1 MKDSITSLFKPFDL
15 GTLKLRNRFVMA
27 SIEQERSSGEVSGK
41 GMAEHSCQC
50 VANEGAGLVIT
61 KAAYINHPSAG
72 EKTDL
77 SRLGS
82 GSEAYFSEMVKAVH
96 ANGGVIFAQLFHQ
109 GADDSGRL
117 DPSLAWS
124 PSGFS
129 AAHGSYGKA
138 MTLDDIDEIIASFAE
153 TASFAQSV
161 GFDGVEIHGAHGYLI
176 DQFLWANTNRREDV
190 WGGSIRNR
198 AQFAAQIIAAVRR
211 VTGRSFPISFLFS
224 QWKMGANNAAI
235 ATSPQDLEILL
246 DPIVQAGVTILHAS
260 DGYFDQPAFRNS
272 DRSLAVWAKELTEL
286 PTIAGGPIDLSLSG
300 WPSYSTDLEV
310 LIRQLDNQQI
320 DLVAVGRQLF
330 SEPNWVSELQRMS
343 Q

>member
-1 MKDSITSLFKPFDL
+1 MKDSITSLFKPFEL
-15 GTLKLRNRFVMA
+15 GTLKLQNRFVMA
-27 SIEQERSSGEVSGK
+27 SIEQERSFGEVSGK
-41 GMAEHSCQC
+41 KMAEHSCQC
-50 VANEGAGLVIT
+50 ATNEGAGLVIT
-61 KAAYINHPSAG
+61 EASYINHPSAG

-82 GSEAYFSEMVKAVH
+82 GSEAYFFEMVKAVH
-96 ANGGVIFAQLFHQ
+96 ATGGVIFAQLFHP

-117 DPSLAWS
+117 EPSLVWS

-129 AAHGSYGKA
+129 ATRGSYGKT

-211 VTGRSFPISFLFS
+211 ATDRLFPISFLFS

-235 ATSPQDLEILL
+235 ATSPQDLETLL
-246 DPIVQAGVTILHAS
+246 DPIVQAGTTILHAS
-260 DGYFDQPAFRNS
+260 DGHFGQPAFRNS

-286 PTIAGGPIDLSLSG
+286 PTIAGGSTDLSLSG
-300 WPSYSTDLEV
+300 CSAYSSDLEV

-343 Q
+343 K

>member
-15 GTLKLRNRFVMA
+15 GALKLRNRFVMA
-27 SIEQERSSGEVSGK
+27 SMEQERSFGDVSGK
-41 GMAEHSCQC
+41 EMAEHYCQYA
-50 VANEGAGLVIT
+50 ANEGAGLVIT
-61 KAAYINHPSAG
+61 KTAYINHPSAG

-77 SRLGS
+77 PRLES

-96 ANGGVIFAQLFHQ
+96 ATGGVIFAQLFHQ

-129 AAHGSYGKA
+129 ATRGLYGKA
-138 MTLDDIDEIIASFAE
+138 MTLDDIDEIIASFAKA
-153 TASFAQSV
+153 ASFAQLA

-176 DQFLWANTNRREDV
+176 DQFLWANTNRREDI

-211 VTGRSFPISFLFS
+211 ATGHLFPISFLFS
-224 QWKMGANNAAI
+224 QSKMGANNAAI
-235 ATSPQDLEILL
+235 ATRPHDLEILL
-246 DPIVQAGVTILHAS
+246 DPVVQAGVTILHAS
-260 DGYFDQPAFRNS
+260 GGHFDQPAFRGS
-272 DRSLAVWAKELTEL
+272 GRSLAVWAKELTEL
-286 PTIAGGPIDLSLSG
+286 PTIAGGSIDLSSSE
-300 WPSYSTDLEV
+300 WPTYSSDLEV

-320 DLVAVGRQLF
+320 DLVAVGRQLL
-330 SEPNWVSELQRMS
+330 SEPNWVSVRQRLS